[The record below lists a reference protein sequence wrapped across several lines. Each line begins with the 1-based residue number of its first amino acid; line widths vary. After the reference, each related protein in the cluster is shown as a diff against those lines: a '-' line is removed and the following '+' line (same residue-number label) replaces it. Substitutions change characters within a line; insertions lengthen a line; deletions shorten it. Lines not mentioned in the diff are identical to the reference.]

1 MSIYFEFDL
10 ILNQTRQKLE
20 NLELNRYIILK
31 SKMKWKPITKMI
43 NLGSNHENH
52 NYFVSVYLYTLN

>member
-43 NLGSNHENH
+43 NLGSNYENH
-52 NYFVSVYLYTLN
+52 NYFVSF